1 MTAAVSSGVR
11 RAALVVLLLAFWLIS
26 LRHLTVTPPVYEDEP
41 WQAST
46 GWKLATSGV
55 FGSDLFAGLYDMDR
69 RYYGYLPL
77 HPLLLAA
84 IYRAAGMGLL
94 QTRLE
99 PVALGLL
106 TLALTATMTQALFR
120 NRRVDLLALL
130 LLLLLRLNGAGP
142 FRIAGIPLLDTA
154 RIARYDMTVPVFG
167 LAAWYVCWRTAVKR
181 PAVGRRAVFGYLL
194 AGVLTALASLGHLYG
209 AFWLPVLVI
218 LAVWTPSSGRRGHA
232 DAGRPR
238 RVAPTWLLA
247 GFLIPWLLYLPYV
260 LTDLPAWRGQT
271 SFYGERFRLLDLH
284 WYLNNLRQEPLRY
297 ALGLPVD
304 PLARLARVGAWVYLL
319 GLPMA
324 VLGLPRRAR
333 QDAAA
338 RALLLPTVLLPALMA
353 LLIFLKLPNYLVLF
367 TPVWCLALAW
377 GGVTLWDR
385 LARTRAGLRP
395 LRWLLAALLL
405 AAVFEGV
412 TRLAALETAAAETTS
427 YPAFIQQV
435 RQWLPPGSR
444 VLGLHNYWL
453 GLEDYDYRS
462 FAVPILWTDPAYTS
476 PPLSLD
482 AALSQAAPDVILLDA
497 HLRDYFTGHRDQEA
511 ALDAWLTQ
519 HDGRRVASIEDATY
533 GALDIYWVKP

>member
-1 MTAAVSSGVR
+1 MTAATSPGIR

-84 IYRAAGMGLL
+84 IYRTAGIGLL

-106 TLALTATMTQALFR
+106 TLALTATMAQALFR

-130 LLLLLRLNGAGP
+130 FLLFLRLNGAGP
-142 FRIAGIPLLDTA
+142 FRVTGIPLLDTA

-167 LAAWYVCWRTAVKR
+167 LAAWYVFWRTAVKR

-194 AGVLTALASLGHLYG
+194 AGALTALASLGHLYG
-209 AFWLPVLVI
+209 AFWLPALVI
-218 LAVWTPSSGRRGHA
+218 LAFWLPLPGRQ
-232 DAGRPR
+232 GRPH
-238 RVAPTWLLA
+238 RVAAAGLLA

-260 LTDLPAWRGQT
+260 FTDLSAWRGQT
-271 SFYGERFRLLDLH
+271 SFYGERFQLFDWQ
-284 WYLNNLRQEPLRY
+284 WYLTNLRQEPLRY
-297 ALGLPVD
+297 ALWLPD
-304 PLARLARVGAWVYLL
+304 DLLPRLARVGAWVHLL
-319 GLPMA
+319 GLPMV
-324 VLGLPRRAR
+324 VLVLTRRAR
-333 QDAAA
+333 HDAAA

-353 LLIFLKLPNYLVLF
+353 LLIFLKLSNYLVLF

-385 LARTRAGLRP
+385 LARARPGLRAM
-395 LRWLLAALLL
+395 RWLLAALLL
-405 AAVFEGV
+405 ATVFEGV
-412 TRLAALETAAAETTS
+412 TRLAALETAAAGTTP

-435 RQWLPPGSR
+435 RRWLPPGSR

-476 PPLSLD
+476 PPLTFD
-482 AALSQAAPDVILLDA
+482 AALSRVAPDVILLDA
-497 HLRDYFTGHRDQEA
+497 HLRDYFTHHRDQEA
-511 ALDAWLTQ
+511 ALTAWLAQ
-519 HDGRRVASIEDATY
+519 HNGRLAASIEDSTY
-533 GALDIYWVKP
+533 GALDIYWVQP